1 MDIRCVGSVYS
12 HSGCREYHVSN
23 ECVDVPSLVFL
34 CSALIPYDASY
45 FLCSDRFGQVHTH
58 SNCSSLRRFVHVFSH
73 GSPIPVQSG
82 STFVHPITCSRRAQP
97 EPNPH
102 ICSQRSYRRVEEFRP
117 AFKSSF
123 SEDPRSICQ
132 CFSLLGFARPI
143 IFQKYPCR
151 QFVIRSARD

>member
-117 AFKSSF
+117 RVQEF
-123 SEDPRSICQ
+123 
-132 CFSLLGFARPI
+132 
-143 IFQKYPCR
+143 IFR
-151 QFVIRSARD
+151 RSAFNLPVLFSPWICPTNYIPEISL